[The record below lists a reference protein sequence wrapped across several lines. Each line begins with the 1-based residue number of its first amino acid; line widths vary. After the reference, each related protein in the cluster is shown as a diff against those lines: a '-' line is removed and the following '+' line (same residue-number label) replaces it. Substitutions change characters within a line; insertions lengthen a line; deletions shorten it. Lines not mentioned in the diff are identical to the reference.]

1 MNTRKQ
7 AVISMK
13 QTYKNSSAAPNTAVS
28 FVCNFLVFFSAS
40 MGILL
45 SVLQALSLPWTFRP
59 YAPCV
64 LFFSFIFTILV
75 TWKHRRIHRIIFCF
89 FCVFCILAAFH
100 FRDSLLEESLSFL
113 GNVQHSLEENYGLT
127 LLSSFSYNE
136 EPYRI
141 FLPTVLCIFLL
152 LFYSTARF
160 HRRSLVFLL
169 LILPAGFVF
178 LLNQSP
184 TVPSLG
190 FLAAAYLFWTL
201 TDRETSMGLTSLI
214 PAVIAVLLYVFCAS
228 VLAPELS
235 PVFFQWRAP
244 LCQKVNE
251 IIKISD
257 SPASDPVAVIVTGF
271 SYETGETTQRLNN
284 TAPAYQHQAMFRLT
298 SDFHPKKT
306 IFLRGFIGGS
316 YSNAQWISAQNQ
328 DWESFLQHKKNT
340 SKNAG
345 LIYQMPYHIVSNAR
359 QNDIGTMSLTPLFP
373 ASYSY
378 LPWGT
383 EIPASLETGED
394 NRVEKAFSKKTKFS
408 CFPLSLSDADLFQSP
423 VCSSKESAMEK
434 LYRAYVQNR
443 FTAFKQPETAQLYK
457 DVQKLPVFQSM
468 SPNPSI
474 EEIKQAAAEIQQFLW
489 KHASYSLNLE
499 PVASGNTLIE
509 DFLYRQHKGFCV
521 HFATAGTLLF
531 RMYGIPARYV
541 SGYAVAPQKP
551 SSGPDGSYACEI
563 MDSQAH
569 AWTEIYVGK
578 GGWIPVEMTPAA
590 SRISDETAP
599 TPPESPADETTP
611 GTSEPLEK
619 EPETD
624 PEEPLPSTG
633 QNTPQE
639 GSDQKQED
647 VSAPAGFS
655 LFSVFRV
662 IFSIVAGLAAIC
674 AALLL
679 WRILCFR
686 KRLGYFAISSYDCYE
701 TIFRSLLA
709 LWEKL
714 YGLSC
719 TELSDHALFQL
730 FTENLPETEKNLFLT
745 VYQQAESFAFGQ
757 EKPSKTQIREL
768 RHHYSIYRKKLL
780 KNSSSFHRFWY
791 VFILGL

>member
-1 MNTRKQ
+1 
-7 AVISMK
+7 
-13 QTYKNSSAAPNTAVS
+13 
-28 FVCNFLVFFSAS
+28 
-40 MGILL
+40 
-45 SVLQALSLPWTFRP
+45 
-59 YAPCV
+59 
-64 LFFSFIFTILV
+64 
-75 TWKHRRIHRIIFCF
+75 
-89 FCVFCILAAFH
+89 
-100 FRDSLLEESLSFL
+100 
-113 GNVQHSLEENYGLT
+113 
-127 LLSSFSYNE
+127 
-136 EPYRI
+136 
-141 FLPTVLCIFLL
+141 
-152 LFYSTARF
+152 
-160 HRRSLVFLL
+160 
-169 LILPAGFVF
+169 
-178 LLNQSP
+178 
-184 TVPSLG
+184 
-190 FLAAAYLFWTL
+190 
-201 TDRETSMGLTSLI
+201 
-214 PAVIAVLLYVFCAS
+214 
-228 VLAPELS
+228 
-235 PVFFQWRAP
+235 
-244 LCQKVNE
+244 
-251 IIKISD
+251 
-257 SPASDPVAVIVTGF
+257 
-271 SYETGETTQRLNN
+271 
-284 TAPAYQHQAMFRLT
+284 
-298 SDFHPKKT
+298 
-306 IFLRGFIGGS
+306 
-316 YSNAQWISAQNQ
+316 
-328 DWESFLQHKKNT
+328 
-340 SKNAG
+340 
-345 LIYQMPYHIVSNAR
+345 MPYHIVSNAR

-408 CFPLSLSDADLFQSP
+408 CFPLSLSDADLLQNP
-423 VCSSKESAMEK
+423 VCSSKEATMEE
-434 LYRAYVQNR
+434 LYRPYIQNQ
-443 FTAFKQPETAQLYK
+443 FTSFEQSETDFLYEEI
-457 DVQKLPVFQSM
+457 QKLPVFQSM
-468 SPNPSI
+468 STNPSI
-474 EEIKQAAAEIQQFLW
+474 KEIKQAAAEIQQFLW

-541 SGYAVAPQKP
+541 SGYAVAPQKL
-551 SSGPDGSYACEI
+551 SSGPDGSYSCEI

-599 TPPESPADETTP
+599 TPPESPEDESTP
-611 GTSEPLEK
+611 DTSEPLEK

-633 QNTPQE
+633 KNIPQE
-639 GSDQKQED
+639 GSDQKQEN
-647 VSAPAGFS
+647 VSAPSGFS
-655 LFSVFRV
+655 LFSVFCV

-709 LWEKL
+709 LLEKL

-780 KNSSSFHRFWY
+780 KNSSSFHQFWY

>member
-13 QTYKNSSAAPNTAVS
+13 HTNKNSSAAPNTAVS

-40 MGILL
+40 MGVLL

-64 LFFSFIFTILV
+64 LFFSCIFTILV
-75 TWKHRRIHRIIFCF
+75 TWKHKSIHRIIFWL
-89 FCVFCILAAFH
+89 FCVFCILTAFY
-100 FRDSLLEESLSFL
+100 FRDSLMAESLSFL
-113 GNVQHSLEENYGLT
+113 DNVQHSLEENYVLT
-127 LLSSFSYNE
+127 LLSSSYNE

-152 LFYSTARF
+152 LFYSAARS
-160 HRRSLVFLL
+160 HQRSLVFLL

-184 TVPSLG
+184 TVSSLG
-190 FLAAAYLFWTL
+190 FLASAYLFWTL
-201 TDRETSMGLTSLI
+201 TDRETSMGLTSFI
-214 PAVIAVLLYVFCAS
+214 PAVIAVFLYVFCAS
-228 VLAPELS
+228 VLVPELS

-257 SPASDPVAVIVTGF
+257 SPASDPMAVIGTGF

-284 TAPAYQHQAMFRLT
+284 IAPAYQHQSMFRFT
-298 SDFHPKKT
+298 SDFRPKQT

-316 YSNAQWISAQNQ
+316 YSNAQWTSAQNQ

-383 EIPASLETGED
+383 EIPVSLQTGED
-394 NRVEKAFSKKTKFS
+394 NRVKKIFSKKATFS
-408 CFPLSLSDADLFQSP
+408 GLPLSLTDADLLQNP
-423 VCSSKESAMEK
+423 VCSSKEATMEE
-434 LYRAYVQNR
+434 LYRTYIQNQ
-443 FTAFKQPETAQLYK
+443 FTSFEQSETDFLYEEI
-457 DVQKLPVFQSM
+457 QKLPVFQSM
-468 SPNPSI
+468 STNPSI
-474 EEIKQAAAEIQQFLW
+474 KEIKQAAAEIQQFLW

-521 HFATAGTLLF
+521 HFATAGTLLV

-541 SGYAVAPQKP
+541 SGYAVAPQKL
-551 SSGPDGSYACEI
+551 SSGPNGSYACEI

-599 TPPESPADETTP
+599 TPPESPEDETTP
-611 GTSEPLEK
+611 DTSEPLEK

-633 QNTPQE
+633 KNTPQE

-647 VSAPAGFS
+647 VSAPSGFS

-662 IFSIVAGLAAIC
+662 IFSIVAGLTAIC

-686 KRLGYFAISSYDCYE
+686 KRLGYYAISSYDCYE

-780 KNSSSFHRFWY
+780 KNSSSFHQFWY